1 MSKVPVISFV
11 SSKGGAGKTTAALL
25 LAGEIENQGGQVTL
39 IDADPNRPICDWAAL
54 NRKPDLI
61 RVVQDESEE
70 TILENIAAAKANSRI
85 VLIDLEGTANMRA
98 TYAISQSDLVII
110 PIQGSTLDAK
120 EAIKTIKLIK
130 RAEQGFNRKI
140 DFALLFSRM
149 PGAIT
154 SKNFKDINGQVRDGN
169 LPLIPAMMIE
179 REAFKT
185 IFSTGCTLHQLTTS
199 QVGGLEEARKNALSL
214 AEAVV
219 ERLNANRRKS
229 TGTEQSTPA
238 EIEQSTVA
246 A

>member
-11 SSKGGAGKTTAALL
+11 SPKGGAGKTTAALL
-25 LAGEIENQGGQVTL
+25 LAGEIAHQGGLPVTL

-61 RVVQDESEE
+61 HVIQDENEE
-70 TILENIAAAKANSRI
+70 TILENIANAKKNSKVVI
-85 VLIDLEGTANMRA
+85 VDLEGTANMRV
-98 TYAISQSDLVII
+98 TYAVSQSDLVII
-110 PIQGSTLDAK
+110 PIQGSTLDANQAIR
-120 EAIKTIKLIK
+120 AIKLVK
-130 RAEQGFNRKI
+130 RTEQGFNRKI

-154 SKNFKDINGQVRDGN
+154 SKNFKDINAQLQAGN
-169 LPLIPAMMIE
+169 VPLLPIQMIE

-185 IFSTGCTLHQLTTS
+185 IISTGCTLHQLSNS

-219 ERLNANRRKS
+219 ERLNSSRSKPIEA
-229 TGTEQSTPA
+229 EQST
-238 EIEQSTVA
+238 A
-246 A
+246 AA